1 MIHQVPVLLVIY
13 ELILNLIR
21 LWGSL
26 LVRMDLN
33 GGLRL
38 SDNVLVRF
46 DGLLRGTTTYF
57 DGLDLGLLWGDF
69 RRDLTLVDDDN
80 VLDGF
85 RLLLESISVLNCM
98 NLLLR
103 MNDAEA
109 INSHLSGGDLLG
121 WLGHLLDLVHCIL
134 RLSLLRLGLNHAGSI
149 LSLVQFLS
157 DLDRRRSLLRLICAI

>member
-1 MIHQVPVLLVIY
+1 MIYQVPVLLVIY

-69 RRDLTLVDDDN
+69 RRDLTLVNDN

-121 WLGHLLDLVHCIL
+121 WLGHLLALVHCIL